1 MVVTDSGSHH
11 NINILFINNINQMK
25 INSKRKY
32 WVSFIENSMPI
43 NVKLSIGEVLNYKDS
58 VAPEFILAIK
68 SKIDEVLDLQR
79 GQFYY
84 MKFDMRDNNLGYG
97 YITRVE

>member
-1 MVVTDSGSHH
+1 
-11 NINILFINNINQMK
+11 MK

-43 NVKLSIGEVLNYKDS
+43 NVKLSISEILNHKDS
-58 VAPEFILAIK
+58 EECEFILAIK
-68 SKIDEVLDLQR
+68 EKLDAVLDLQR
-79 GQFYY
+79 GQFYN
-84 MKFDMRDNNLGYG
+84 MKFDRRDNLLGFG